1 MPHTQHTESKFIES
15 KFTEGVTDMKVAVT
29 GGGVAGSACAI
40 ALARIG
46 ADVTVH
52 EAYEDPAG
60 TVGSFISL
68 AVNGLRV
75 LDTFGCL
82 PAIQQAGFPVARQRM
97 WSGSG
102 KLLGD
107 VARNRRPQDTLH
119 SVTLLR
125 ADLVSVLREEAL
137 RSGAKIVTGE
147 RVDPREVVADLIVG
161 ADGIGSASRRV
172 LRPAPPRN
180 GPPPRRV
187 LDPAAPEPVYSG
199 LCMISGV
206 SGTIPAGLPTD
217 GFNWIFARK
226 GVFIFL
232 PAPDGTV
239 WWTAQIA
246 SAEPPRDPHA
256 IGLPELLELF
266 RTEPQAVAVLRAATS
281 VRSANLGHILKP
293 VSIRH
298 NDQTVLVGDASHP
311 VGAGQ
316 GASIAMEDA
325 LVLARQ
331 LSANQTVPDALA
343 AFDQERQPRAGKL
356 AKMDSRNRD
365 SKVAGPVAARMREVI
380 MPHVF
385 GRVFEKATGWLYD
398 FDPAA

>member
-1 MPHTQHTESKFIES
+1 
-15 KFTEGVTDMKVAVT
+15 MKAVVT

-46 ADVTVH
+46 ADVTVY
-52 EAYEDPAG
+52 EAHEDPAG
-60 TVGSFISL
+60 PVGSYVSL

-75 LDTFGCL
+75 LGAFGCL
-82 PAIQQAGFPVARQRM
+82 AAVQQAGFPVARQRM

-107 VARNRRPQDTLH
+107 VARNRRPDDDLL

-125 ADLVSVLREEAL
+125 ADLVSVLRAKAL
-137 RSGAKIVTGE
+137 RSGARIVTGQH
-147 RVDPREVVADLIVG
+147 VDPRDVAADLVIG
-161 ADGIGSASRRV
+161 ADGIWSAT
-172 LRPAPPRN
+172 
-180 GPPPRRV
+180 RRV
-187 LDPAAPEPVYSG
+187 LDPAAPQPVYSG
-199 LCMISGV
+199 LCMISGA
-206 SGTIPAGLPTD
+206 SGTVPAGLPAD

-226 GVFIFL
+226 GVFIYL

-266 RTEPQAVAVLRAATS
+266 RTEPQALAVLRAATS

-293 VSIRH
+293 VRIRH
-298 NDQTVLVGDASHP
+298 DDRTVLVGDAAHP

-325 LVLARQ
+325 LVLARH
-331 LSANQTVPDALA
+331 LDANPAVPGALA
-343 AFDQERQPRAGKL
+343 AFDRERQPRAGKL

-365 SKVAGPVAARMREVI
+365 AKVSGPVAARMREVI

>member
-1 MPHTQHTESKFIES
+1 
-15 KFTEGVTDMKVAVT
+15 MKAVVT

-46 ADVTVH
+46 ADVTVY

-60 TVGSFISL
+60 PVGSYVSL

-75 LDTFGCL
+75 LDAFGCL
-82 PAIQQAGFPVARQRM
+82 AAVQRAGFPVARQRM

-107 VARNRRPQDTLH
+107 VARNRRPDDDLL

-125 ADLVSVLREEAL
+125 ADLVSVLRAEAV
-137 RSGAKIVTGE
+137 RSGATIVTGE
-147 RVDPREVVADLIVG
+147 RVDPQEVAADVVVG
-161 ADGIGSASRRV
+161 ADGIWSATRR
-172 LRPAPPRN
+172 L
-180 GPPPRRV
+180 

-206 SGTIPAGLPTD
+206 CDSRPAGLPAD
-217 GFNWIFARK
+217 GFNWIFGRK

-232 PAPDGTV
+232 PVPDGTV

-246 SAEPPRDPHA
+246 SAEPPGDPHA
-256 IGLPELLELF
+256 IGVAELLELF
-266 RTEPQAVAVLRAATS
+266 RTEPQAVSILRAATS

-293 VSIRH
+293 VTRRH
-298 NDQTVLVGDASHP
+298 DDRTVLIGDASHP

-325 LVLARQ
+325 LVLARH
-331 LSANQTVPDALA
+331 LRADPSVAEALA
-343 AFDQERQPRAGKL
+343 AFDRERQPRAGKL

-365 SKVAGPVAARMREVI
+365 AKVAGPVSARMREVI